1 MGDLDLIREPNRK
14 RGISVRFII
23 GDVGLVAEIADRVAV
38 MRRGEVVEG
47 AAASDVLAK
56 SQQVDTQSLLNVVP
70 GRDWISGLSAAG

>member
-1 MGDLDLIREPNRK
+1 MGDLPFIREPNRK

-56 SQQVDTQSLLNVVP
+56 SQQVDTQSLLNVVL

>member
-1 MGDLDLIREPNRK
+1 MGDLHFIRETNRK

-38 MRRGEVVEG
+38 MQRGELVEG

-56 SQQVDTQSLLNVVP
+56 SQQVDTQSLLNVVL

>member
-1 MGDLDLIREPNRK
+1 MGDLHFIRETNRK

-38 MRRGEVVEG
+38 MQRGEVVEG

-56 SQQVDTQSLLNVVP
+56 SQQVDTQSLLNVAL